1 VTYYL
6 RTNPEEKQMK
16 TSGHQSISV
25 NRVLAVVDWD
35 ADPERSVRAIRAT
48 AGVGRTV
55 FGLIVPARLHR
66 LDWVGDPIASV
77 PCAERQLNAVAELA
91 DRDGI
96 DLARL
101 GVGEPEALTAIRDA
115 LLRWPADE
123 VLLARARHLAPRPF
137 NLGSRVRRA
146 TRLPVR
152 RVDARPTH
160 GHVHCDAGPAS
171 GRVRVGAR

>member
-1 VTYYL
+1 
-6 RTNPEEKQMK
+6 MK
-16 TSGHQSISV
+16 TDGHQAVSV

-35 ADPERSVRAIRAT
+35 ADPQRSVQALHT
-48 AGVGRTV
+48 AADVVPTV
-55 FGLIVPARLHR
+55 FGLVVPARLHR

-91 DRDGI
+91 AGEGL

-101 GVGEPEALTAIRDA
+101 GVGEPEALTAVRDA
-115 LLRWPADE
+115 LSRWPADE

-137 NLGSRVRRA
+137 NLARRVRRA

-152 RVDARPTH
+152 HVEALPAH
-160 GHVHCDAGPAS
+160 GHVHCDAAPAS
-171 GRVRVGAR
+171 GGVRIAAASSAAPAPSGGRRR

>member
-1 VTYYL
+1 MNSNGH
-6 RTNPEEKQMK
+6 RSGNP
-16 TSGHQSISV
+16 
-25 NRVLAVVDWD
+25 NRVLAIVDWD
-35 ADPERSVRAIRAT
+35 ADPERAVHALRVAADLEP
-48 AGVGRTV
+48 TV
-55 FGLIVPARLHR
+55 FGLVVPARLHR

-91 DRDGI
+91 DREGI

-115 LLRWPADE
+115 LGRWPADE

-137 NLGSRVRRA
+137 NLARRVRRA

-152 RVDARPTH
+152 RVDARPAH
-160 GHVHCDAGPAS
+160 GHVHCDAVPAS
-171 GRVRVGAR
+171 ARARVVAR

>member
-1 VTYYL
+1 ME
-6 RTNPEEKQMK
+6 TNGRK
-16 TSGHQSISV
+16 SIGV

-35 ADPERSVRAIRAT
+35 ADSERAVQALCVAAET
-48 AGVGRTV
+48 GPAV
-55 FGLIVPARLHR
+55 FGLVVPARLHH

-77 PCAERQLNAVAELA
+77 PCAERQLDEVAALA
-91 DRDGI
+91 GRDGL

-123 VLLARARHLAPRPF
+123 ILLARARHSAPRPF
-137 NLGSRVRRA
+137 NLAGRVRRA

-152 RVDARPTH
+152 RIDARPAH
-160 GHVHCDAGPAS
+160 GHVHCDASPAS
-171 GRVRVGAR
+171 GGAAALSAGADPSAARRR